1 MVQGK
6 VIRFDEVRGYGF
18 VAPDTGGD
26 DVFIHVNDLEFD
38 KRNLAVGA
46 VVDFAVED
54 GDRGLKAST
63 VTLVTPAPAPAPA
76 LAPAMASAAVGGG
89 VTTAPVPTFLP
100 PLPDAGSRPDGD
112 GPSEREL
119 AVEVTEVLLAAVP
132 TLTAEQVLATRGVF
146 VAVARSHGW
155 V

>member
-38 KRNLAVGA
+38 KRHLAVGA

-63 VTLVTPAPAPAPA
+63 VTLVAPAPVPALAAAGVGSGGLAAPAPA
-76 LAPAMASAAVGGG
+76 
-89 VTTAPVPTFLP
+89 FLP
-100 PLPDAGSRPDGD
+100 PLPDAASRADGD
-112 GPSEREL
+112 APSEREL

-132 TLTAEQVLATRGVF
+132 TLTAEQVLATRGAF

>member
-38 KRNLAVGA
+38 KRHLAVGA
-46 VVDFAVED
+46 VVDFVVED
-54 GDRGLKAST
+54 GDRGLKASG
-63 VTLVTPAPAPAPA
+63 VTLVAPAPVPALAAAGVGVGGLGAPAPA
-76 LAPAMASAAVGGG
+76 
-89 VTTAPVPTFLP
+89 FLP
-100 PLPDAGSRPDGD
+100 PLPDAAARHDGD
-112 GPSEREL
+112 APSEREL
-119 AVEVTEVLLAAVP
+119 AVEVTEVLLAGVP
-132 TLTAEQVLATRGVF
+132 TLTAEQVLATRGAF

>member
-1 MVQGK
+1 VVQGK

-38 KRNLAVGA
+38 KRHLAVGA

-63 VTLVTPAPAPAPA
+63 VTLVAPAPAPAPA
-76 LAPAMASAAVGGG
+76 LAAAAAASGAHS
-89 VTTAPVPTFLP
+89 APVPAFLP
-100 PLPDAGSRPDGD
+100 PLPDIGSRPDGEA
-112 GPSEREL
+112 PSEREL
-119 AVEVTEVLLAAVP
+119 AVEVTEVLLAGVP
-132 TLTAEQVLATRGVF
+132 TLTAEQVLATRGAF

>member
-38 KRNLAVGA
+38 KRHLAVGA

-63 VTLVTPAPAPAPA
+63 VSLVAQAPA
-76 LAPAMASAAVGGG
+76 LATAAVGAG
-89 VTTAPVPTFLP
+89 APVPAFLP

-112 GPSEREL
+112 APSEREL
-119 AVEVTEVLLAAVP
+119 AVEVTEVLLAGVP
-132 TLTAEQVLATRGVF
+132 TLTAEQVLATRGAF

>member
-38 KRNLAVGA
+38 KRHLAVGA

-63 VTLVTPAPAPAPA
+63 VTLVAAAPVPAMAAAGVGSGSLAAPAPA
-76 LAPAMASAAVGGG
+76 
-89 VTTAPVPTFLP
+89 FLP
-100 PLPDAGSRPDGD
+100 PLPDTGSRHDGD
-112 GPSEREL
+112 APSEREL
-119 AVEVTEVLLAAVP
+119 AVEVTEVLLAGVP
-132 TLTAEQVLATRGVF
+132 TLTAEQVLATRGAF

>member
-38 KRNLAVGA
+38 KRHLAVGA
-46 VVDFAVED
+46 VVDFTVED

-63 VTLVTPAPAPAPA
+63 VTLVTPAPVLAGVGAGAPATGGMPA
-76 LAPAMASAAVGGG
+76 
-89 VTTAPVPTFLP
+89 FLP
-100 PLPDAGSRPDGD
+100 PLPDAASRPEGETTT
-112 GPSEREL
+112 ERDL
-119 AVEVTEVLLAAVP
+119 AAEVTEVLLAGVP

>member
-38 KRNLAVGA
+38 KRHLAVGA
-46 VVDFAVED
+46 VVDFEVED

-63 VTLVTPAPAPAPA
+63 VALVAAAPALAAAAVGAPSAAPAPA
-76 LAPAMASAAVGGG
+76 
-89 VTTAPVPTFLP
+89 FLP
-100 PLPDAGSRPDGD
+100 PLPDAGSRPDGAA
-112 GPSEREL
+112 PSEREL
-119 AVEVTEVLLAAVP
+119 AAEVTEVLLAGVP
-132 TLTAEQVLATRGVF
+132 TLTAEQVLATRGAF

>member
-1 MVQGK
+1 VVQGK

-46 VVDFAVED
+46 VVDFTVED

-63 VTLVTPAPAPAPA
+63 VTLVSPAPV
-76 LAPAMASAAVGGG
+76 PAMASAAVGSGAP
-89 VTTAPVPTFLP
+89 VAPVPTFLP
-100 PLPDAGSRPDGD
+100 PLPDAGPRTDD
-112 GPSEREL
+112 APSEREL

-132 TLTAEQVLATRGVF
+132 TLTAEQVLATRGAF

>member
-46 VVDFAVED
+46 VVDFVVED
-54 GDRGLKAST
+54 GDRGLKASS
-63 VTLVTPAPAPAPA
+63 VTLVSPAPV
-76 LAPAMASAAVGGG
+76 PAMASAAVGS
-89 VTTAPVPTFLP
+89 VAPASPAAPTFLP
-100 PLPDAGSRPDGD
+100 PLPDAGPRSDD
-112 GPSEREL
+112 APSEREL

-132 TLTAEQVLATRGVF
+132 TLTAEQVLATRGAF

>member
-38 KRNLAVGA
+38 KRHLAVGA
-46 VVDFAVED
+46 VVDFEVED

-63 VTLVTPAPAPAPA
+63 VALVAAAPA
-76 LAPAMASAAVGGG
+76 LAAVGVGGG
-89 VTTAPVPTFLP
+89 APAPTFLP
-100 PLPDAGSRPDGD
+100 PLPDAASRPDGA
-112 GPSEREL
+112 GPSERDL
-119 AVEVTEVLLAAVP
+119 ASEVTEVLLAGVP
-132 TLTAEQVLATRGVF
+132 TLTADQILATRGAF

>member
-38 KRNLAVGA
+38 KRHLAVGA

-63 VTLVTPAPAPAPA
+63 VTLVAPAPA
-76 LAPAMASAAVGGG
+76 LAAPAVSAVAH
-89 VTTAPVPTFLP
+89 TAPVPAFLP
-100 PLPDAGSRPDGD
+100 PLPDAASRADGEA
-112 GPSEREL
+112 PSERDL
-119 AVEVTEVLLAAVP
+119 AVEVTEVLLAGVP
-132 TLTAEQVLATRGVF
+132 TLTAEQVLATRGAF

-155 V
+155 I

>member
-1 MVQGK
+1 VVQGK

-38 KRNLAVGA
+38 KRHLAVGA
-46 VVDFAVED
+46 VVDFKVED
-54 GDRGLKAST
+54 GDRGLKASE
-63 VTLVTPAPAPAPA
+63 VTLVAPAPV
-76 LAPAMASAAVGGG
+76 PAMAAAGVGSGGLPVSAPA
-89 VTTAPVPTFLP
+89 FLP
-100 PLPDAGSRPDGD
+100 PLPDAAARPGGD
-112 GPSEREL
+112 APSEREL
-119 AVEVTEVLLAAVP
+119 AAEVTEVLLAGVP
-132 TLTAEQVLATRGVF
+132 TLTAEQVLATRGAF

>member
-46 VVDFAVED
+46 VVDFTVED
-54 GDRGLKAST
+54 GDRGLKASG
-63 VTLVTPAPAPAPA
+63 VTLVAPAPASAP
-76 LAPAMASAAVGGG
+76 APAMVSAGVGSG
-89 VTTAPVPTFLP
+89 VPAAPAPAFLP
-100 PLPDAGSRPDGD
+100 PLPDAGSRADD
-112 GPSEREL
+112 APSEREL

-132 TLTAEQVLATRGVF
+132 TLTAEQVLATRGAF

>member
-18 VAPDTGGD
+18 VAPDSGGD

-63 VTLVTPAPAPAPA
+63 VTLVAPAPAAA
-76 LAPAMASAAVGGG
+76 LAPAMASAGVGLGSA
-89 VTTAPVPTFLP
+89 APAPAFLP
-100 PLPDAGSRPDGD
+100 PLPAAGSDPDRD
-112 GPSEREL
+112 APSEREI
-119 AVEVTEVLLAAVP
+119 AVELTEVLLAGVP

-146 VAVARSHGW
+146 VAVARAHGW

>member
-1 MVQGK
+1 VVQGK

-18 VAPDTGGD
+18 VAPDSGGD

-63 VTLVTPAPAPAPA
+63 VTLVAPAPASA
-76 LAPAMASAAVGGG
+76 LAPAMASAGVGSGSAAP
-89 VTTAPVPTFLP
+89 APVFLP
-100 PLPDAGSRPDGD
+100 PLPDVGSRPEGD

-132 TLTAEQVLATRGVF
+132 TLTAEQVLATRGAF

>member
-6 VIRFDEVRGYGF
+6 VIRFDDVRGYGF

-38 KRNLAVGA
+38 KRHLAVGA
-46 VVDFAVED
+46 VVDFTVED

-63 VTLVTPAPAPAPA
+63 VTLVTPAPV
-76 LAPAMASAAVGGG
+76 LATAGVGGG
-89 VTTAPVPTFLP
+89 VTGVPTFLP
-100 PLPDAGSRPDGD
+100 PLPDAASRADGD
-112 GPSEREL
+112 APSEREL
-119 AVEVTEVLLAAVP
+119 ATEVTEVLLAGVP
-132 TLTAEQVLATRGVF
+132 TLTAEQVLAARGVF

>member
-38 KRNLAVGA
+38 KRHLGVGA
-46 VVDFAVED
+46 VVDFKVED

-63 VTLVTPAPAPAPA
+63 VTLVAPAPAPA
-76 LAPAMASAAVGGG
+76 MAAAGVGSGG
-89 VTTAPVPTFLP
+89 VAGPVPAFLP
-100 PLPDAGSRPDGD
+100 PLPDAAARLDGD
-112 GPSEREL
+112 VPSERDL
-119 AVEVTEVLLAAVP
+119 AIEVTEVLLAGVP
-132 TLTAEQVLATRGVF
+132 TLTAEQVLAARGAF